1 MTNRDPFNTDF
12 NRKLID
18 LYDTVSKYVGI
29 SNEAKLKSD
38 KEKKDIDLVL
48 AFHKKEVLD
57 HIRDSKLAYSDF
69 IKVPYDDEQA
79 ILGKMNKA

>member
-18 LYDTVSKYVGI
+18 LYDTVSKYVSI
-29 SNEAKLKSD
+29 SSEAKLTSD
-38 KEKKDIDLVL
+38 KSKQDIDLVL

-57 HIRDSKLAYSDF
+57 HMRTSKLAYCDF
-69 IKVPYDDEQA
+69 IKVPYEDEQIIIA
-79 ILGKMNKA
+79 KMNKV